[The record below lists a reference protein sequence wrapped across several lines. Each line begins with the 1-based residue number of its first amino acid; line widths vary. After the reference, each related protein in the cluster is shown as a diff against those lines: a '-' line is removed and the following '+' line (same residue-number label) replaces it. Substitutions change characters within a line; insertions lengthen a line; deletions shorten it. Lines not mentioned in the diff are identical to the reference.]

1 MWVSER
7 ARICCFEPTA
17 MMFPDWIAR
26 ASAMESFAST
36 VRMVPLIRTKSA
48 FVGGGAGAVWVKEDV
63 ERLSRRMARDKRAL
77 RDRANS
83 VTGTPVVMI

>member
-48 FVGGGAGAVWVKEDV
+48 FVVGLGDAVWVRLDA
-63 ERLSRRMARDKRAL
+63 ERLSRRIARETRAL

-83 VTGTPVVMI
+83 VTGTPIVMI